1 MDSVAVSIFNQLLG
15 QYNGSI
21 SAIQSGSIAI
31 AKELFNAIALV
42 SVAVLGINRL
52 LSKNIDMVES
62 NIELIRLLIY
72 LNVFYLFISQY
83 DQFLP
88 FIMNSFKAAG
98 IYMGSQA
105 SGYTLSTNP
114 GNIINIGVS
123 IASKILNAA
132 KNQTSFVNF
141 GLSLIS
147 VLAAG
152 VVLYCFGIIAI
163 ELILIDIGSRIV
175 LAGGIFLLAFAG
187 STWTREYAEH
197 YVHTFFHIGVK
208 MLFIYIL
215 VGIGAGVSKNWS
227 QILDNVPTGQIIE
240 YYVAVIMASFM
251 YYKLCQKLPDQ
262 AVVYFTGR
270 LSMNYDTA
278 STVHAAIKGV
288 ISVPKNSYEVGKKTY
303 EGYKKARDWAIGKS
317 AGMQGNAQA
326 RGAASQAARANFE
339 AQGKTPT
346 EQDIQKEAIRTLG
359 EAKKEMKQEAWK
371 KQVDETEGGKLAKN
385 ILDTIPKSNKVPKN
399 NSMEYII

>member
-21 SAIQSGSIAI
+21 SSIQSGGIEI
-31 AKELFNAIALV
+31 AKELFNAIALL

-52 LSKNIDMVES
+52 LSKNVDMVES
-62 NIELIRLLIY
+62 NIELIKLLIY

-98 IYMGSQA
+98 IYMGSQV
-105 SGYTLSTNP
+105 SGYALTTNP

-123 IASKILNAA
+123 IASKVLNIA
-132 KNQTSFVNF
+132 KNHTSLANI
-141 GLSLIS
+141 GLSLIA
-147 VLAAG
+147 VVAAV

-163 ELILIDIGSRIV
+163 ELILIDVGSRII

-187 STWTREYAEH
+187 SAWTREYAEH

-215 VGIGAGVSKNWS
+215 VGIGAGLSKNWS
-227 QILDNVPTGQIIE
+227 SILDNVPIGQIME
-240 YYVAVIMASFM
+240 YYVAVIMASFV

-278 STVHAAIKGV
+278 STVHSAVKRTIKMAAGAVGGV
-288 ISVPKNSYEVGKKTY
+288 PGIVGMNKAISVATQMAKTTLESQGKKPNPLNTGI
-303 EGYKKARDWAIGKS
+303 ETIK
-317 AGMQGNAQA
+317 
-326 RGAASQAARANFE
+326 
-339 AQGKTPT
+339 
-346 EQDIQKEAIRTLG
+346 TLG
-359 EAKKEMKQEAWK
+359 EANEEVKQAAWDRK
-371 KQVDETEGGKLAKN
+371 VDDTKGGKIAKD
-385 ILDTIPKSNKVPKN
+385 ILSKIPKPSDDTKESSKSDSKQDINGSSNN
-399 NSMEYII
+399 FIEYTI